1 MHEMR
6 LNKLVH
12 FVKNSEDEYIVIN
25 PLAGEVYII
34 DSELYETIVSGKFDL
49 VPREILEILKTRLV
63 LVPDKYDE
71 LRSYENILK
80 KLKFDTSFQTFTIL
94 ITRSCNFKCVYCYE
108 HTNQLLLLEKHMDKH
123 IADKTIDFINGRS
136 RNSKKIKVI
145 FYGGEPLLNT
155 KLLTY
160 LMDRLEHHQNQ
171 KIIFE
176 LITNGYLV
184 NDLWEKYKNYF
195 KKFKQIQITLDG
207 PPEIHNKLRPLQRKL
222 PTFEKIIEG
231 IKLLTDNRIHVALRS
246 NLYLKY
252 LNEYPRLLDELEKY
266 GINKKYVHL
275 GIEFVHPDEIRNY
288 PIISRKFLDLYH
300 HARSRG
306 FNILLPFRIQRIPG
320 GAITSNSFVI
330 DYNGDIYKCWGLV
343 GLKQFK
349 VGSVQEGI
357 SERAHGKFLDLS
369 PLDNPKCMDCP
380 MLAFCGGG
388 CLYNSYLNSG
398 ELNLGF
404 CPFPRYNFEEYL
416 KLFIRESK
424 NKSKRSN
431 KL

>member
-1 MHEMR
+1 MR

-12 FVKNSEDEYIVIN
+12 FIKNGEDEYIVIN
-25 PLAGEVYII
+25 PLMGEVNII
-34 DSELYETIVSGKFDL
+34 DSELYETIVSGNFDMI
-49 VPREILEILKTRLV
+49 PREILEILKDHLV
-63 LVPDKYDE
+63 LIQDNYDE
-71 LRSYENILK
+71 FHSYENLLK

-94 ITRSCNFKCVYCYE
+94 LTRSCNLECVYCYE
-108 HTNQLLLLEKHMDKH
+108 RTNRSLLQRKHMDKH
-123 IADKTIDFINGRS
+123 VADKTIDFINERAHD
-136 RNSKKIKVI
+136 SKRVKVI

-155 KLLTY
+155 TMLTY
-160 LMDRLEHHQNQ
+160 LTDRLEHYHDQ

-184 NDLWEKYKNYF
+184 KDLWEKYKNYF

-207 PPEIHNKLRPLQRKL
+207 PPEIHNKLRPLPGKL
-222 PTFEKIIEG
+222 PTFEKILEG
-231 IKLLTDNRIHVALRS
+231 IKLLTDNKIHVALRS

-266 GINKKYVHL
+266 EVNKKYIHL
-275 GIEFVHPDEIRNY
+275 GIGFVHPDEIRNY
-288 PIISRKFLDLYH
+288 PTISKKFLNLYYY
-300 HARSRG
+300 AKNRG
-306 FNILLPFRIQRIPG
+306 FNVLFQFHMQRVPC
-320 GAITSNSFVI
+320 GAVTNNSFVI

-343 GLKQFK
+343 GFKQLK

-357 SERAHGKFLDLS
+357 SERAHRKFLDLS
-369 PLDNPKCMDCP
+369 PINNPKCRDCP
-380 MLAFCGGG
+380 MLGFCGGG

-416 KLFIRESK
+416 KLFIKESK
-424 NKSKRSN
+424 NNPKRSN
-431 KL
+431 KP